1 MSDIYGADAGSIE
14 MGNARMQQ
22 VRDFNA
28 RVAQHNQDVSDQMSQ
43 LKDQIGTM
51 DNVREL
57 EETAKGLWSGAGMPN
72 KVKAY
77 QDWRANRNSPNP
89 TENQINN
96 DTATPAGN
104 AERPAVANET
114 NEPTESAPRAEP
126 VAEGSPSAES
136 LTENE
141 SSIGSRFTSG
151 LSRVSGISE
160 EALETAGKGVGV
172 AGAIGIGGMDLY
184 NDFKKGGWASM
195 NSEQKVG
202 NILQIGGSV
211 SDIVG
216 TAFPPAALL
225 GGILDVTAGAIDT
238 VGAQLEKQKSQAQV
252 DVQAAAQ
259 QQQGQ
264 SLTTET
270 QTTGRTQ

>member
-96 DTATPAGN
+96 DTATPSGN

-114 NEPTESAPRAEP
+114 NEPTESA
-126 VAEGSPSAES
+126 VA
-136 LTENE
+136 
-141 SSIGSRFTSG
+141 R
-151 LSRVSGISE
+151 RSE
-160 EALETAGKGVGV
+160 L
-172 AGAIGIGGMDLY
+172 
-184 NDFKKGGWASM
+184 
-195 NSEQKVG
+195 
-202 NILQIGGSV
+202 
-211 SDIVG
+211 
-216 TAFPPAALL
+216 
-225 GGILDVTAGAIDT
+225 
-238 VGAQLEKQKSQAQV
+238 
-252 DVQAAAQ
+252 
-259 QQQGQ
+259 
-264 SLTTET
+264 
-270 QTTGRTQ
+270 